1 MVLIIP
7 SWSALHAYYARQKLQ
22 LLTCLVIARKRFV
35 WYLSPINRRNI
46 ICNSFP
52 TFKLAGSNLNYVAKF
67 KYLSHLIDNKLCV
80 DLDIEREIKKNSSEL
95 MYYWKDLTKCS
106 QLVKLRLFRSYCL
119 CSYDIASWCTF
130 SASVRKKLSMC
141 YYKCM
146 KAFFGYRKYDS
157 VTNMLLVRVD
167 WKWRT
172 WKWRTKIDQWHENAG
187 PENAEPQ
194 KQDRK
199 MEDKLPKAIT

>member
-1 MVLIIP
+1 MQKLIIIKTNIATDEIIKDVVLKLTGIGYGCNMGGTFVNLLCYADDMVLIIP

-80 DLDIEREIKKNSSEL
+80 I
-95 MYYWKDLTKCS
+95 
-106 QLVKLRLFRSYCL
+106 
-119 CSYDIASWCTF
+119 
-130 SASVRKKLSMC
+130 
-141 YYKCM
+141 
-146 KAFFGYRKYDS
+146 
-157 VTNMLLVRVD
+157 
-167 WKWRT
+167 
-172 WKWRTKIDQWHENAG
+172 
-187 PENAEPQ
+187 
-194 KQDRK
+194 
-199 MEDKLPKAIT
+199 